1 MPENI
6 NIDKTVFDKSQFI
19 LAVDTKFSE
28 LFTQNTPL
36 TVDQFFIYY
45 DDLFFD
51 IPDNGIKS
59 HQELIQRSTEYLDID
74 PFEVERNTLLS
85 QINELEKRVA
95 ELEEEEPEHPIF
107 PNGSF
112 LRYDD
117 FSDRPEGGVI
127 FYMDRGIRRQ
137 LNPGSELM
145 ETIVRATNSEARKL
159 SKSEY
164 SNGPYIQDVPSDIM
178 NQIEVGPAFTYNDF
192 SGKNLQEKKSKS
204 TILLNKAIDQATLAL
219 KSGVTK
225 TISQKE
231 LENKKTKKTF
241 SNKNSKNTKSITK

>member
-6 NIDKTVFDKSQFI
+6 NIDKTVFNKNQFE

-28 LFTQNTPL
+28 LFAQNTPL
-36 TVDQFFIYY
+36 TVDQFFVYY

-51 IPDNGIKS
+51 IPDGGVKS

-74 PFEVERNTLLS
+74 LFEEERNTLLK

-95 ELEEEEPEHPIF
+95 ELEEEEPENPIF

-117 FSDRPEGGVI
+117 FSDRPEGGVL
-127 FYMDRGIRRQ
+127 FYMDKGIRRQ
-137 LNPGSELM
+137 LNPASELM
-145 ETIVRATNSEARKL
+145 ETIVRATNPEARKL

-164 SNGPYIQDVPSDIM
+164 SNGPYIQDVPSEIM
-178 NQIEVGPAFTYNDF
+178 DQIEVGPTFTYNDF
-192 SGKNLQEKKSKS
+192 SGRNFEEKPSKT
-204 TILLNKAIDQATLAL
+204 TILLNQAIDQATEAL
-219 KSGVTK
+219 SSGVTK
-225 TISQKE
+225 STSQKR
-231 LENKKTKKTF
+231 LEKEETEFIPQKRSGTKKF
-241 SNKNSKNTKSITK
+241 ITK

>member
-6 NIDKTVFDKSQFI
+6 NIDKTVFNKNQFE

-28 LFTQNTPL
+28 LFAQNTPL
-36 TVDQFFIYY
+36 TVDQFFVYY

-51 IPDNGIKS
+51 IPDGGIKS
-59 HQELIQRSTEYLDID
+59 HQELIQRSTEYLDIN
-74 PFEVERNTLLS
+74 PFEEERNTLLK

-95 ELEEEEPEHPIF
+95 ELEEEEPENPIF

-117 FSDRPEGGVI
+117 FSNRPEGGVI
-127 FYMDRGIRRQ
+127 FYMDKGTRRQ

-159 SKSEY
+159 SKNEY
-164 SNGPYIQDVPSDIM
+164 SNGPYIQDVPSEIM
-178 NQIEVGPAFTYNDF
+178 DQIEVGPTFTYNDF
-192 SGKNLQEKKSKS
+192 SGRNFEEKPSKT
-204 TILLNKAIDQATLAL
+204 TILLNQVIDQATEAL
-219 KSGVTK
+219 SSGVTK
-225 TISQKE
+225 STSQKR
-231 LENKKTKKTF
+231 LEKEETESIPQKRSGTKKF
-241 SNKNSKNTKSITK
+241 ITK

>member
-1 MPENI
+1 MANNM
-6 NIDKTVFDKSQFI
+6 NIDKKVFNKSQFI
-19 LAVDTKFSE
+19 LAVDTKFNE
-28 LFTQNTPL
+28 LFAQNTPL

-51 IPDNGIKS
+51 IPDSGIKS

-74 PFEVERNTLLS
+74 PFEVERNTLLT

-127 FYMDRGIRRQ
+127 FYMDKGVRRQ

-145 ETIVRATNSEARKL
+145 EAIVKATNPEARKL

-164 SNGPYIQDVPSDIM
+164 SNGPYIQDVPSEIM
-178 NQIEVGPAFTYNDF
+178 DQIEMGPAFTYNDF
-192 SGKNLQEKKSKS
+192 SGRNLKEKPSKT
-204 TILLNKAIDQATLAL
+204 TILLNQAIDQATSAL
-219 KSGVTK
+219 NSGVTK
-225 TISQKE
+225 TTSQK
-231 LENKKTKKTF
+231 KIGKVKTESTSQKRSPSRKF
-241 SNKNSKNTKSITK
+241 ITK

>member
-6 NIDKTVFDKSQFI
+6 NIDKTVFNKSQFE

-28 LFTQNTPL
+28 LFAQNTPL
-36 TVDQFFIYY
+36 TVDQFFVYY

-51 IPDNGIKS
+51 IPDGGVKS

-74 PFEVERNTLLS
+74 PFEEERNTLLK

-95 ELEEEEPEHPIF
+95 ELEEEEPENPIF

-117 FSDRPEGGVI
+117 FSDRPEGGVL
-127 FYMDRGIRRQ
+127 FYMDKGIRRQ
-137 LNPGSELM
+137 LNPASELM
-145 ETIVRATNSEARKL
+145 ETIVRATNPEARKL

-164 SNGPYIQDVPSDIM
+164 SNGPYIQDVPSEIM
-178 NQIEVGPAFTYNDF
+178 DQIEVGPTFTYNDF
-192 SGKNLQEKKSKS
+192 SGRNFEEKPSKT
-204 TILLNKAIDQATLAL
+204 TILLNQAIDQATEAL
-219 KSGVTK
+219 SSGVTK
-225 TISQKE
+225 STSQKR
-231 LENKKTKKTF
+231 LEKEETESIPQKRSGTKKF
-241 SNKNSKNTKSITK
+241 ITK

>member
-6 NIDKTVFDKSQFI
+6 NIDKTVFNKSQFI

-28 LFTQNTPL
+28 LFAQNTPL
-36 TVDQFFIYY
+36 TVDQFFVYY
-45 DDLFFD
+45 DDLFFE
-51 IPDNGIKS
+51 IPDDGTKS
-59 HQELIQRSTEYLDID
+59 HQELIQRSIEYLDID
-74 PFEVERNTLLS
+74 PFESERDTFLK

-95 ELEEEEPEHPIF
+95 ELEEEDPEHPIF

-127 FYMDRGIRRQ
+127 FYMDKGVRRQ

-145 ETIVRATNSEARKL
+145 TALVKAQYPEARKL

-164 SNGPYIQDVPSDIM
+164 SNGPYIQDIPSEIM
-178 NQIEVGPAFTYNDF
+178 NQIEVGPVFTYNDF
-192 SGKNLQEKKSKS
+192 SGKNIKERQSKT
-204 TILLNKAIDQATLAL
+204 TILLNQAIDQATEAL
-219 KSGVTK
+219 NSGVIK
-225 TISQKE
+225 TTSQKRPPS
-231 LENKKTKKTF
+231 KKF
-241 SNKNSKNTKSITK
+241 ITK

>member
-1 MPENI
+1 MAGKDI
-6 NIDKTVFDKSQFI
+6 NKVVFNKSQFI

-28 LFTQNTPL
+28 LFSQNTPL

-45 DDLFFD
+45 DDLFFN

-74 PFEVERNTLLS
+74 PFEVERNTLLT
-85 QINELEKRVA
+85 QINELEKKVA
-95 ELEEEEPEHPIF
+95 ELEEEDPEHPIF

-127 FYMDRGIRRQ
+127 FYMDKGVRRQ

-145 ETIVRATNSEARKL
+145 EAIVKATNPEARKL

-164 SNGPYIQDVPSDIM
+164 SNGPYIQDVPSKIM
-178 NQIEVGPAFTYNDF
+178 NQIEVGSVFTYNDF
-192 SGKNLQEKKSKS
+192 SGKNLKEKPSKT
-204 TILLNKAIDQATLAL
+204 TILLNKAIAQATEAL
-219 KSGVTK
+219 KGSKPIKSTPPTKSKKKLVTK
-225 TISQKE
+225 
-231 LENKKTKKTF
+231 
-241 SNKNSKNTKSITK
+241 SNTRSR